1 MENLFRILQTALPVL
16 AALALGV
23 LCRKLNFLTRDGVD
37 TLKKVVVNL
46 TLPAVVF
53 AAFATAEYSLQTI
66 AIPVLVFLLCCAGL
80 GLGKVLAR
88 LLRLPGRVTPYLAG
102 GFEAGMLGYALFAL
116 LFPQASSAR
125 FAILD
130 LGQTLFV
137 FTLYK
142 ALLSGGKET
151 KSLWKDIVNT
161 PILWG
166 AFAGLLVGA
175 TGLFAW
181 MTRNGSAAVVTSLTD
196 FLSAPTGMMILLAV
210 GYDLDFAQIRW
221 RETARFVVLRLRHG
235 HSLRRAAAGQPDA
248 APRHHLRGRGPA
260 ALYPAAALRPPHL
273 RRRAQPA
280 GPDLLSPL
288 GPDRGHAA
296 PLRSDDRGDVKPLR
310 TPHNCVCGLRPIFC
324 PIRAAIKGGE
334 IHTVFPPFYNFR
346 MRQNLWPNALAK
358 LCGDALV

>member
-80 GLGKVLAR
+80 GLGRLLAR
-88 LLRLPGRVTPYLAG
+88 LLRLPGRVTPYLAA

-221 RETARFVVLRLRHG
+221 RETARFVVLRLAAMAILFAVLLLVNRTLLHG
-235 HSLRRAAAGQPDA
+235 IIFEG
-248 APRHHLRGRGPA
+248 A
-260 ALYPAAALRPPHL
+260 ALLLFILPPPYVL
-273 RRRAQPA
+273 PIFADEPSQRAQISSA
-280 GPDLLSPL
+280 LSALTVVTLLL
-288 GPDRGHAA
+288 FA
-296 PLRSDDRGDVKPLR
+296 VM
-310 TPHNCVCGLRPIFC
+310 
-324 PIRAAIKGGE
+324 
-334 IHTVFPPFYNFR
+334 TVA
-346 MRQNLWPNALAK
+346 M
-358 LCGDALV
+358 

>member
-66 AIPVLVFLLCCAGL
+66 AIPVLVFLLCCLGL

-88 LLRLPGRVTPYLAG
+88 LLRLPGRVTPYLAA

-166 AFAGLLVGA
+166 TFAGLLVGA

-181 MTRNGSAAVVTSLTD
+181 MVQNGSAAVMTSLTD

-210 GYDLDFAQIRW
+210 GYDLDFGQIRW
-221 RETARFVVLRLRHG
+221 RETARFVVLRLAAMAILFAVLLLVNRTLLHG
-235 HSLRRAAAGQPDA
+235 IIFEG
-248 APRHHLRGRGPA
+248 A
-260 ALYPAAALRPPHL
+260 ALLLFILPPPYVL
-273 RRRAQPA
+273 PIFADEPSQRAQISSA
-280 GPDLLSPL
+280 LSALTVVTLLL
-288 GPDRGHAA
+288 FA
-296 PLRSDDRGDVKPLR
+296 VM
-310 TPHNCVCGLRPIFC
+310 
-324 PIRAAIKGGE
+324 
-334 IHTVFPPFYNFR
+334 TVA
-346 MRQNLWPNALAK
+346 M
-358 LCGDALV
+358 

>member
-23 LCRKLNFLTRDGVD
+23 LCRKLNFLTRNGVD

-66 AIPVLVFLLCCAGL
+66 AIPVLVFLLCCL
-80 GLGKVLAR
+80 GLVLGRLLAR
-88 LLRLPGRVTPYLAG
+88 LLRLPGRVTPYLAA

-166 AFAGLLVGA
+166 TFAGLLVGA

-221 RETARFVVLRLRHG
+221 RETARFVVLRLAAMAILFAVLLLVNRTLLHG
-235 HSLRRAAAGQPDA
+235 IIFEG
-248 APRHHLRGRGPA
+248 A
-260 ALYPAAALRPPHL
+260 ALLLFILPPPYVL
-273 RRRAQPA
+273 PIFADEPSQRAQISSA
-280 GPDLLSPL
+280 LSALTVVTLLL
-288 GPDRGHAA
+288 FA
-296 PLRSDDRGDVKPLR
+296 VM
-310 TPHNCVCGLRPIFC
+310 
-324 PIRAAIKGGE
+324 
-334 IHTVFPPFYNFR
+334 TVA
-346 MRQNLWPNALAK
+346 M
-358 LCGDALV
+358 

>member
-66 AIPVLVFLLCCAGL
+66 AIPVLMFLLCCAGL

-221 RETARFVVLRLRHG
+221 RETARFVVLRLAAMAILFAVLLLVNRTLLHG
-235 HSLRRAAAGQPDA
+235 IIFEG
-248 APRHHLRGRGPA
+248 A
-260 ALYPAAALRPPHL
+260 ALLLFILPPPYVL
-273 RRRAQPA
+273 PIFADEPSQRAQISSA
-280 GPDLLSPL
+280 LSALTVVTLLL
-288 GPDRGHAA
+288 FA
-296 PLRSDDRGDVKPLR
+296 VM
-310 TPHNCVCGLRPIFC
+310 
-324 PIRAAIKGGE
+324 
-334 IHTVFPPFYNFR
+334 TVA
-346 MRQNLWPNALAK
+346 M
-358 LCGDALV
+358 

>member
-66 AIPVLVFLLCCAGL
+66 AIPVLVFLLCCL
-80 GLGKVLAR
+80 GLVLGRLLAR
-88 LLRLPGRVTPYLAG
+88 LLRLPGRVTPYLAA

-116 LFPQASSAR
+116 LFPQESSAR

-166 AFAGLLVGA
+166 TFAGLLVGA
-175 TGLFAW
+175 TGLFGW
-181 MTRNGSAAVVTSLTD
+181 MVQNGSAAVVTSLTD

-221 RETARFVVLRLRHG
+221 RETARFVVLRLAAMAILFAVLLLVNRTLLHG
-235 HSLRRAAAGQPDA
+235 IIFEG
-248 APRHHLRGRGPA
+248 A
-260 ALYPAAALRPPHL
+260 ALLLFILPPPYVL
-273 RRRAQPA
+273 PIFADEPSQRAQISSA
-280 GPDLLSPL
+280 LSALTVVTLLL
-288 GPDRGHAA
+288 FA
-296 PLRSDDRGDVKPLR
+296 VM
-310 TPHNCVCGLRPIFC
+310 
-324 PIRAAIKGGE
+324 
-334 IHTVFPPFYNFR
+334 TVA
-346 MRQNLWPNALAK
+346 M
-358 LCGDALV
+358 

>member
-66 AIPVLVFLLCCAGL
+66 AIPVLVFLLCCL
-80 GLGKVLAR
+80 GLVLGRLLAR
-88 LLRLPGRVTPYLAG
+88 LLRLPGRVTPYLAA

-116 LFPQASSAR
+116 LFPQESSAR

-166 AFAGLLVGA
+166 TFAGLLVGA
-175 TGLFAW
+175 TGLFGW
-181 MTRNGSAAVVTSLTD
+181 MVRNGSAAVVTSLTD

-221 RETARFVVLRLRHG
+221 RETARFVVLRLAAMAILFAVLLLVNRTLLHG
-235 HSLRRAAAGQPDA
+235 IIFEG
-248 APRHHLRGRGPA
+248 A
-260 ALYPAAALRPPHL
+260 ALLLFILPPPYVL
-273 RRRAQPA
+273 PIFADEPSQRAQISSA
-280 GPDLLSPL
+280 LSALTVVTLLL
-288 GPDRGHAA
+288 FA
-296 PLRSDDRGDVKPLR
+296 VM
-310 TPHNCVCGLRPIFC
+310 
-324 PIRAAIKGGE
+324 
-334 IHTVFPPFYNFR
+334 TVA
-346 MRQNLWPNALAK
+346 M
-358 LCGDALV
+358 

>member
-166 AFAGLLVGA
+166 TFAGLLVGA
-175 TGLFAW
+175 TGLFGW
-181 MTRNGSAAVVTSLTD
+181 MVQNGSAAVVTSLTD

-221 RETARFVVLRLRHG
+221 RETARFVVLRLAAMAILFAVLLLVNRTLLHG
-235 HSLRRAAAGQPDA
+235 IIFEG
-248 APRHHLRGRGPA
+248 A
-260 ALYPAAALRPPHL
+260 ALLLFILPPPYVL
-273 RRRAQPA
+273 PIFADEPSQRAQISSA
-280 GPDLLSPL
+280 LSALTVVTLLL
-288 GPDRGHAA
+288 FA
-296 PLRSDDRGDVKPLR
+296 VM
-310 TPHNCVCGLRPIFC
+310 
-324 PIRAAIKGGE
+324 
-334 IHTVFPPFYNFR
+334 TVA
-346 MRQNLWPNALAK
+346 M
-358 LCGDALV
+358 

>member
-166 AFAGLLVGA
+166 TFAGLLVGA

-221 RETARFVVLRLRHG
+221 RETARFVVLRLAAMAILFAVLLLVNRTLLHG
-235 HSLRRAAAGQPDA
+235 IIFEG
-248 APRHHLRGRGPA
+248 A
-260 ALYPAAALRPPHL
+260 ALLLFILPPPYVL
-273 RRRAQPA
+273 PIFADEPSQRAQISSA
-280 GPDLLSPL
+280 LSALTVVTLLL
-288 GPDRGHAA
+288 FA
-296 PLRSDDRGDVKPLR
+296 VM
-310 TPHNCVCGLRPIFC
+310 
-324 PIRAAIKGGE
+324 
-334 IHTVFPPFYNFR
+334 TVA
-346 MRQNLWPNALAK
+346 M
-358 LCGDALV
+358 

>member
-23 LCRKLNFLTRDGVD
+23 LCRKLNFLTRNGVD

-221 RETARFVVLRLRHG
+221 RETARFVVLRLAAMAILFAVLLLVNRTLLHG
-235 HSLRRAAAGQPDA
+235 IIFEG
-248 APRHHLRGRGPA
+248 A
-260 ALYPAAALRPPHL
+260 ALLLFILPPPYVL
-273 RRRAQPA
+273 PIFADEPSQRAQISSA
-280 GPDLLSPL
+280 LSALTVVTLLL
-288 GPDRGHAA
+288 FA
-296 PLRSDDRGDVKPLR
+296 VM
-310 TPHNCVCGLRPIFC
+310 
-324 PIRAAIKGGE
+324 
-334 IHTVFPPFYNFR
+334 TVA
-346 MRQNLWPNALAK
+346 M
-358 LCGDALV
+358 

>member
-66 AIPVLVFLLCCAGL
+66 AIPVLVFLLCCL
-80 GLGKVLAR
+80 GLVLGRLLAR

-166 AFAGLLVGA
+166 TFAGLLVGA

-181 MTRNGSAAVVTSLTD
+181 MVQNGSAAVVTSLTD

-210 GYDLDFAQIRW
+210 GYDLDFGQIRW
-221 RETARFVVLRLRHG
+221 RETARFVVLRLAAMAILFAVLLLVNRTLLHG
-235 HSLRRAAAGQPDA
+235 IIFEG
-248 APRHHLRGRGPA
+248 A
-260 ALYPAAALRPPHL
+260 ALLLFILPPPYVL
-273 RRRAQPA
+273 PIFADEPSQRAQISSA
-280 GPDLLSPL
+280 LSALTVVTLLL
-288 GPDRGHAA
+288 FA
-296 PLRSDDRGDVKPLR
+296 VM
-310 TPHNCVCGLRPIFC
+310 
-324 PIRAAIKGGE
+324 
-334 IHTVFPPFYNFR
+334 TVA
-346 MRQNLWPNALAK
+346 M
-358 LCGDALV
+358 

>member
-80 GLGKVLAR
+80 VLGKVLAR

-166 AFAGLLVGA
+166 TFAGLLVGA

-221 RETARFVVLRLRHG
+221 RETARFVVLRLAAMAILFAVLLLVNRTLLHG
-235 HSLRRAAAGQPDA
+235 IIFEG
-248 APRHHLRGRGPA
+248 A
-260 ALYPAAALRPPHL
+260 ALLLFILPPPYVL
-273 RRRAQPA
+273 PIFADEPSQRAQISSA
-280 GPDLLSPL
+280 LSALTVVTLLL
-288 GPDRGHAA
+288 FA
-296 PLRSDDRGDVKPLR
+296 VM
-310 TPHNCVCGLRPIFC
+310 
-324 PIRAAIKGGE
+324 
-334 IHTVFPPFYNFR
+334 TVA
-346 MRQNLWPNALAK
+346 M
-358 LCGDALV
+358 

>member
-66 AIPVLVFLLCCAGL
+66 AIPVLVFLLCCLGL
-80 GLGKVLAR
+80 VLGKVLAR

-166 AFAGLLVGA
+166 TFAGLLVGA

-221 RETARFVVLRLRHG
+221 RETARFVVLRLAAMAILFAVLLLVNRTLLHG
-235 HSLRRAAAGQPDA
+235 IIFEG
-248 APRHHLRGRGPA
+248 A
-260 ALYPAAALRPPHL
+260 ALLLFILPPPYVL
-273 RRRAQPA
+273 PIFADEPSQRAQISSA
-280 GPDLLSPL
+280 LSALTVVTLLL
-288 GPDRGHAA
+288 FA
-296 PLRSDDRGDVKPLR
+296 VM
-310 TPHNCVCGLRPIFC
+310 
-324 PIRAAIKGGE
+324 
-334 IHTVFPPFYNFR
+334 TVA
-346 MRQNLWPNALAK
+346 M
-358 LCGDALV
+358 

>member
-80 GLGKVLAR
+80 VLGKVLAR

-116 LFPQASSAR
+116 LFPQESSAR

-166 AFAGLLVGA
+166 TFAGLLVGA
-175 TGLFAW
+175 TGLFGW
-181 MTRNGSAAVVTSLTD
+181 MVRNGSAAVVTSLTD

-210 GYDLDFAQIRW
+210 GYDLDFAEIRW
-221 RETARFVVLRLRHG
+221 RETARFVVLRLAAMAILFAVLLLVNRTLLHG
-235 HSLRRAAAGQPDA
+235 IIFEG
-248 APRHHLRGRGPA
+248 A
-260 ALYPAAALRPPHL
+260 ALLLFILPPPYVL
-273 RRRAQPA
+273 PIFADEPSQRAQISSA
-280 GPDLLSPL
+280 LSALTVVTLLL
-288 GPDRGHAA
+288 FA
-296 PLRSDDRGDVKPLR
+296 VM
-310 TPHNCVCGLRPIFC
+310 
-324 PIRAAIKGGE
+324 
-334 IHTVFPPFYNFR
+334 TVA
-346 MRQNLWPNALAK
+346 M
-358 LCGDALV
+358 

>member
-88 LLRLPGRVTPYLAG
+88 LLRLPGRVTPYLAA

-161 PILWG
+161 AILWG
-166 AFAGLLVGA
+166 TFAGLLVGA

-221 RETARFVVLRLRHG
+221 RETARFVVLRLAAMAILFAVLLLVNRTLLHG
-235 HSLRRAAAGQPDA
+235 IIFEG
-248 APRHHLRGRGPA
+248 A
-260 ALYPAAALRPPHL
+260 ALLLFILPPPYVL
-273 RRRAQPA
+273 PIFADEPSQRAQISSA
-280 GPDLLSPL
+280 LSALTVVTLLL
-288 GPDRGHAA
+288 FA
-296 PLRSDDRGDVKPLR
+296 VM
-310 TPHNCVCGLRPIFC
+310 
-324 PIRAAIKGGE
+324 
-334 IHTVFPPFYNFR
+334 TVA
-346 MRQNLWPNALAK
+346 M
-358 LCGDALV
+358 

>member
-23 LCRKLNFLTRDGVD
+23 LCRKLNFLTRNGVD

-88 LLRLPGRVTPYLAG
+88 LLRLPGRVTPYLAA

-116 LFPQASSAR
+116 LFPQESSAR

-221 RETARFVVLRLRHG
+221 RETARFVVLRLAAMAILFAVLLLVNRTLLHG
-235 HSLRRAAAGQPDA
+235 IIFEG
-248 APRHHLRGRGPA
+248 A
-260 ALYPAAALRPPHL
+260 ALLLFILPPPYVL
-273 RRRAQPA
+273 PIFADEPSQRAQISSA
-280 GPDLLSPL
+280 LSALTVVTLLL
-288 GPDRGHAA
+288 FA
-296 PLRSDDRGDVKPLR
+296 VM
-310 TPHNCVCGLRPIFC
+310 
-324 PIRAAIKGGE
+324 
-334 IHTVFPPFYNFR
+334 TVA
-346 MRQNLWPNALAK
+346 M
-358 LCGDALV
+358 

>member
-116 LFPQASSAR
+116 LFPQESSAR

-221 RETARFVVLRLRHG
+221 RETARFVVLRLAAMAILFAVLLLVNRTLLHG
-235 HSLRRAAAGQPDA
+235 IIFEG
-248 APRHHLRGRGPA
+248 A
-260 ALYPAAALRPPHL
+260 ALLLFILPPPYVL
-273 RRRAQPA
+273 PIFADEPSQRAQISSA
-280 GPDLLSPL
+280 LSALTVVTLLL
-288 GPDRGHAA
+288 FA
-296 PLRSDDRGDVKPLR
+296 VM
-310 TPHNCVCGLRPIFC
+310 
-324 PIRAAIKGGE
+324 
-334 IHTVFPPFYNFR
+334 TVA
-346 MRQNLWPNALAK
+346 M
-358 LCGDALV
+358 

>member
-66 AIPVLVFLLCCAGL
+66 AIPVLVFLLCCL
-80 GLGKVLAR
+80 GLVLGRLLAR
-88 LLRLPGRVTPYLAG
+88 LLRLPGRVTPYLAA

-166 AFAGLLVGA
+166 TFAGLLVGA
-175 TGLFAW
+175 TGLFGW
-181 MTRNGSAAVVTSLTD
+181 MVQNGSAAVVTSLTD

-210 GYDLDFAQIRW
+210 GYDLDFGQIRW
-221 RETARFVVLRLRHG
+221 RETARFVVLRLAAMAILFAVLLLVNRTLLHG
-235 HSLRRAAAGQPDA
+235 IIFEG
-248 APRHHLRGRGPA
+248 A
-260 ALYPAAALRPPHL
+260 ALLLFILPPPYVL
-273 RRRAQPA
+273 PIFADEPSQRAQISSA
-280 GPDLLSPL
+280 LSALTVVTLLFF
-288 GPDRGHAA
+288 A
-296 PLRSDDRGDVKPLR
+296 VM
-310 TPHNCVCGLRPIFC
+310 
-324 PIRAAIKGGE
+324 
-334 IHTVFPPFYNFR
+334 TVA
-346 MRQNLWPNALAK
+346 M
-358 LCGDALV
+358 

>member
-80 GLGKVLAR
+80 VLGKVLAR

-221 RETARFVVLRLRHG
+221 RETARFVVLRLAAMAILFAVLLLVNRTLLHG
-235 HSLRRAAAGQPDA
+235 IIFEG
-248 APRHHLRGRGPA
+248 A
-260 ALYPAAALRPPHL
+260 ALLLFILPPPYVL
-273 RRRAQPA
+273 PIFADEPSQRAQISSA
-280 GPDLLSPL
+280 LSALTVVTLLL
-288 GPDRGHAA
+288 FA
-296 PLRSDDRGDVKPLR
+296 VM
-310 TPHNCVCGLRPIFC
+310 
-324 PIRAAIKGGE
+324 
-334 IHTVFPPFYNFR
+334 TVA
-346 MRQNLWPNALAK
+346 M
-358 LCGDALV
+358 

>member
-88 LLRLPGRVTPYLAG
+88 LLRLPGRVTPYLAA

-166 AFAGLLVGA
+166 TFAGLLVGA

-181 MTRNGSAAVVTSLTD
+181 MTRTGSAAGVTSLTD
-196 FLSAPTGMMILLAV
+196 VLSAPTGMMILLAV

-221 RETARFVVLRLRHG
+221 LETARFVVLRLAAMAILFAVLLLVNRTLLHG
-235 HSLRRAAAGQPDA
+235 IIFEG
-248 APRHHLRGRGPA
+248 A
-260 ALYPAAALRPPHL
+260 ALLLFILPPPYVL
-273 RRRAQPA
+273 PIFADEPSQRAQISSA
-280 GPDLLSPL
+280 LSALTVVTLLL
-288 GPDRGHAA
+288 FA
-296 PLRSDDRGDVKPLR
+296 VM
-310 TPHNCVCGLRPIFC
+310 
-324 PIRAAIKGGE
+324 
-334 IHTVFPPFYNFR
+334 TVA
-346 MRQNLWPNALAK
+346 M
-358 LCGDALV
+358 

>member
-23 LCRKLNFLTRDGVD
+23 LCRKLNFLTRNGVD

-66 AIPVLVFLLCCAGL
+66 AIPVLVFLLCCL
-80 GLGKVLAR
+80 GLVLGRLLAR
-88 LLRLPGRVTPYLAG
+88 LLRLPGRVTPYLAA

-166 AFAGLLVGA
+166 TFAGLLVGA
-175 TGLFAW
+175 TGLFGW
-181 MTRNGSAAVVTSLTD
+181 MVQNGSAAVVTSLTD

-221 RETARFVVLRLRHG
+221 RETARFVVLRLAAMAILFAVLLLVNRTLLHG
-235 HSLRRAAAGQPDA
+235 IIFEG
-248 APRHHLRGRGPA
+248 A
-260 ALYPAAALRPPHL
+260 ALLLFILPPPYVL
-273 RRRAQPA
+273 PIFADEPSQRAQISSA
-280 GPDLLSPL
+280 LSALTVVTLLL
-288 GPDRGHAA
+288 FA
-296 PLRSDDRGDVKPLR
+296 VM
-310 TPHNCVCGLRPIFC
+310 
-324 PIRAAIKGGE
+324 
-334 IHTVFPPFYNFR
+334 TVA
-346 MRQNLWPNALAK
+346 M
-358 LCGDALV
+358 

>member
-80 GLGKVLAR
+80 VLGKVLAR

-116 LFPQASSAR
+116 LFPQESSAR

-166 AFAGLLVGA
+166 TFAGLLVGA
-175 TGLFAW
+175 TGLFGW
-181 MTRNGSAAVVTSLTD
+181 MVRNGSAAVVTSLTD

-221 RETARFVVLRLRHG
+221 RETARFVVLRLAAMAILFAVLLLVNRTLLHG
-235 HSLRRAAAGQPDA
+235 IIFEG
-248 APRHHLRGRGPA
+248 A
-260 ALYPAAALRPPHL
+260 ALLLFILPPPYVL
-273 RRRAQPA
+273 PIFADEPSQRAQISSA
-280 GPDLLSPL
+280 LSALTVVTLLL
-288 GPDRGHAA
+288 FA
-296 PLRSDDRGDVKPLR
+296 VM
-310 TPHNCVCGLRPIFC
+310 
-324 PIRAAIKGGE
+324 
-334 IHTVFPPFYNFR
+334 TVA
-346 MRQNLWPNALAK
+346 M
-358 LCGDALV
+358 

>member
-66 AIPVLVFLLCCAGL
+66 AIPVLVFLLCCL
-80 GLGKVLAR
+80 GLVLGRLLAR

-166 AFAGLLVGA
+166 TFAGLLVGA

-181 MTRNGSAAVVTSLTD
+181 MVQNGSAAVVTSLTD

-221 RETARFVVLRLRHG
+221 RETARFVVLRLAAMAILFAVLLLVNRTLLHG
-235 HSLRRAAAGQPDA
+235 IIFEG
-248 APRHHLRGRGPA
+248 A
-260 ALYPAAALRPPHL
+260 ALLLFILPPPYVL
-273 RRRAQPA
+273 PIFADEPSQRAQISSA
-280 GPDLLSPL
+280 LSALTVVTLLL
-288 GPDRGHAA
+288 FA
-296 PLRSDDRGDVKPLR
+296 VM
-310 TPHNCVCGLRPIFC
+310 
-324 PIRAAIKGGE
+324 
-334 IHTVFPPFYNFR
+334 TVA
-346 MRQNLWPNALAK
+346 M
-358 LCGDALV
+358 

>member
-116 LFPQASSAR
+116 LFPQESSAR

-166 AFAGLLVGA
+166 TFAGLLVGA

-221 RETARFVVLRLRHG
+221 RETARFVVLRLAAMAILFAVLLLVNRTLLHG
-235 HSLRRAAAGQPDA
+235 IIFEG
-248 APRHHLRGRGPA
+248 A
-260 ALYPAAALRPPHL
+260 ALLLFILPPPYVL
-273 RRRAQPA
+273 PIFADEPSQRAQISSA
-280 GPDLLSPL
+280 LSALTVVTLLFF
-288 GPDRGHAA
+288 A
-296 PLRSDDRGDVKPLR
+296 VM
-310 TPHNCVCGLRPIFC
+310 
-324 PIRAAIKGGE
+324 
-334 IHTVFPPFYNFR
+334 TVA
-346 MRQNLWPNALAK
+346 M
-358 LCGDALV
+358 

>member
-166 AFAGLLVGA
+166 TFAGLLVGA
-175 TGLFAW
+175 TGLFGW

-221 RETARFVVLRLRHG
+221 RETARFVVLRLAAMAILFAVLLLVNRTLLHG
-235 HSLRRAAAGQPDA
+235 IIFEG
-248 APRHHLRGRGPA
+248 A
-260 ALYPAAALRPPHL
+260 ALLLFILPPPYVL
-273 RRRAQPA
+273 PIFADEPSQRAQISSA
-280 GPDLLSPL
+280 LSALTVVTLLL
-288 GPDRGHAA
+288 FA
-296 PLRSDDRGDVKPLR
+296 VM
-310 TPHNCVCGLRPIFC
+310 
-324 PIRAAIKGGE
+324 
-334 IHTVFPPFYNFR
+334 TVA
-346 MRQNLWPNALAK
+346 M
-358 LCGDALV
+358 

>member
-80 GLGKVLAR
+80 VLGRLLAR
-88 LLRLPGRVTPYLAG
+88 LLRLPGRVTPYLAA

-166 AFAGLLVGA
+166 TFAGLLVGA

-181 MTRNGSAAVVTSLTD
+181 MVQNGSAAVMTSLTD

-221 RETARFVVLRLRHG
+221 RETARFVVLRLAAMAILFAVLLLVNRTLLHG
-235 HSLRRAAAGQPDA
+235 IIFEG
-248 APRHHLRGRGPA
+248 A
-260 ALYPAAALRPPHL
+260 ALLLFILPPPYVL
-273 RRRAQPA
+273 PIFADEPSQRAQISSA
-280 GPDLLSPL
+280 LSALTVVTLLL
-288 GPDRGHAA
+288 FA
-296 PLRSDDRGDVKPLR
+296 VM
-310 TPHNCVCGLRPIFC
+310 
-324 PIRAAIKGGE
+324 
-334 IHTVFPPFYNFR
+334 TVA
-346 MRQNLWPNALAK
+346 M
-358 LCGDALV
+358 

>member
-66 AIPVLVFLLCCAGL
+66 AIPVLVFLLCCL
-80 GLGKVLAR
+80 GLVLGRLLAR
-88 LLRLPGRVTPYLAG
+88 LLRLPGRVTPYLAA

-116 LFPQASSAR
+116 LFPQASSAK

-166 AFAGLLVGA
+166 TFAGLLVGA

-181 MTRNGSAAVVTSLTD
+181 MVQNGSAAVVTSLTD

-210 GYDLDFAQIRW
+210 GYDLDFGQIRW
-221 RETARFVVLRLRHG
+221 RETARFVVLRLAAMAILFAVLLLVNRTLLHG
-235 HSLRRAAAGQPDA
+235 IIFEG
-248 APRHHLRGRGPA
+248 A
-260 ALYPAAALRPPHL
+260 ALLLFILPPPYVL
-273 RRRAQPA
+273 PIFADEPSQRAQISSA
-280 GPDLLSPL
+280 LSALTVVTLLFF
-288 GPDRGHAA
+288 A
-296 PLRSDDRGDVKPLR
+296 VM
-310 TPHNCVCGLRPIFC
+310 
-324 PIRAAIKGGE
+324 
-334 IHTVFPPFYNFR
+334 TVA
-346 MRQNLWPNALAK
+346 M
-358 LCGDALV
+358 

>member
-53 AAFATAEYSLQTI
+53 TAFATAEYSLQTI

-80 GLGKVLAR
+80 VLGKVLAR

-116 LFPQASSAR
+116 LFPQESSAR

-166 AFAGLLVGA
+166 TFAGLLVGA
-175 TGLFAW
+175 TGLFGW
-181 MTRNGSAAVVTSLTD
+181 MVRNGSAAVITSLTD

-210 GYDLDFAQIRW
+210 GYDLDFAEIRW
-221 RETARFVVLRLRHG
+221 RETARFVVLRLAAMAILFAVLLLVNRTLLHG
-235 HSLRRAAAGQPDA
+235 IIFEG
-248 APRHHLRGRGPA
+248 A
-260 ALYPAAALRPPHL
+260 ALLLFILPPPYVL
-273 RRRAQPA
+273 PIFADEPSQRAQISSA
-280 GPDLLSPL
+280 LSALTVVTLLL
-288 GPDRGHAA
+288 FA
-296 PLRSDDRGDVKPLR
+296 VM
-310 TPHNCVCGLRPIFC
+310 
-324 PIRAAIKGGE
+324 
-334 IHTVFPPFYNFR
+334 TVA
-346 MRQNLWPNALAK
+346 M
-358 LCGDALV
+358 

>member
-66 AIPVLVFLLCCAGL
+66 AIPVLVFLLCCLGL

-88 LLRLPGRVTPYLAG
+88 LLRLPGRVTPYLAA

-166 AFAGLLVGA
+166 TFAGLLVGA
-175 TGLFAW
+175 TGLFGW
-181 MTRNGSAAVVTSLTD
+181 MVRNGSAAVVTSLTD

-221 RETARFVVLRLRHG
+221 RETARFVVLRLAAMAILFAVLLLVNRTLLHG
-235 HSLRRAAAGQPDA
+235 IIFEG
-248 APRHHLRGRGPA
+248 A
-260 ALYPAAALRPPHL
+260 ALLLFILPPPYVL
-273 RRRAQPA
+273 PIFADEPSQRAQISSA
-280 GPDLLSPL
+280 LSALTVVTLLL
-288 GPDRGHAA
+288 FA
-296 PLRSDDRGDVKPLR
+296 VM
-310 TPHNCVCGLRPIFC
+310 
-324 PIRAAIKGGE
+324 
-334 IHTVFPPFYNFR
+334 TVA
-346 MRQNLWPNALAK
+346 M
-358 LCGDALV
+358 

>member
-23 LCRKLNFLTRDGVD
+23 LCRKLNFLTRNGVD

-80 GLGKVLAR
+80 GLGRLLAR
-88 LLRLPGRVTPYLAG
+88 LLRLPGRVTPYLAA

-221 RETARFVVLRLRHG
+221 RETARFVVLRLAAMAILFAVLLLVNRTLLHG
-235 HSLRRAAAGQPDA
+235 IIFEG
-248 APRHHLRGRGPA
+248 A
-260 ALYPAAALRPPHL
+260 ALLLFILPPPYVL
-273 RRRAQPA
+273 PIFADEPSQRAQISSA
-280 GPDLLSPL
+280 LSALTVVTLLL
-288 GPDRGHAA
+288 FA
-296 PLRSDDRGDVKPLR
+296 VM
-310 TPHNCVCGLRPIFC
+310 
-324 PIRAAIKGGE
+324 
-334 IHTVFPPFYNFR
+334 TVA
-346 MRQNLWPNALAK
+346 M
-358 LCGDALV
+358 

>member
-66 AIPVLVFLLCCAGL
+66 AIPVLVFLLCCL
-80 GLGKVLAR
+80 GLVLGRLLAR
-88 LLRLPGRVTPYLAG
+88 LLRLPGRVTPYLAA

-116 LFPQASSAR
+116 LFPQESSAR

-221 RETARFVVLRLRHG
+221 RETARFVVLRLAAMAILFAVLLLVNRTLLHG
-235 HSLRRAAAGQPDA
+235 IIFEG
-248 APRHHLRGRGPA
+248 A
-260 ALYPAAALRPPHL
+260 ALLLFILPPPYVL
-273 RRRAQPA
+273 PIFADEPSQRAQISSA
-280 GPDLLSPL
+280 LSALTVVTLLL
-288 GPDRGHAA
+288 FA
-296 PLRSDDRGDVKPLR
+296 VM
-310 TPHNCVCGLRPIFC
+310 
-324 PIRAAIKGGE
+324 
-334 IHTVFPPFYNFR
+334 TVA
-346 MRQNLWPNALAK
+346 M
-358 LCGDALV
+358 

>member
-88 LLRLPGRVTPYLAG
+88 LLRLPGRVTPYLAA

-116 LFPQASSAR
+116 LFPQESSAR

-166 AFAGLLVGA
+166 TFAGLLVGA
-175 TGLFAW
+175 TGLFGW
-181 MTRNGSAAVVTSLTD
+181 MVRNGSAAVVTSLTD

-221 RETARFVVLRLRHG
+221 RETARFVVLRLAAMAILFAVLLLVNRTLLHG
-235 HSLRRAAAGQPDA
+235 IIFEG
-248 APRHHLRGRGPA
+248 A
-260 ALYPAAALRPPHL
+260 ALLLFILPPPYVL
-273 RRRAQPA
+273 PIFADEPSQRAQISSA
-280 GPDLLSPL
+280 LSALTVVTLLL
-288 GPDRGHAA
+288 FA
-296 PLRSDDRGDVKPLR
+296 VM
-310 TPHNCVCGLRPIFC
+310 
-324 PIRAAIKGGE
+324 
-334 IHTVFPPFYNFR
+334 TVA
-346 MRQNLWPNALAK
+346 M
-358 LCGDALV
+358 

>member
-66 AIPVLVFLLCCAGL
+66 AIPVLVFLLCCL
-80 GLGKVLAR
+80 GLVLGRLLAR
-88 LLRLPGRVTPYLAG
+88 LLRLPGRVTPYLAA

-175 TGLFAW
+175 TGLFGW
-181 MTRNGSAAVVTSLTD
+181 MVQNGSAAVVTSLTD

-221 RETARFVVLRLRHG
+221 RETARFVVLRLAAMAILFAVLLLVNRTLLHG
-235 HSLRRAAAGQPDA
+235 IIFEG
-248 APRHHLRGRGPA
+248 A
-260 ALYPAAALRPPHL
+260 ALLLFILPPPYVL
-273 RRRAQPA
+273 PIFADEPSQRAQISSA
-280 GPDLLSPL
+280 LSALTVVTLLL
-288 GPDRGHAA
+288 FA
-296 PLRSDDRGDVKPLR
+296 VM
-310 TPHNCVCGLRPIFC
+310 
-324 PIRAAIKGGE
+324 
-334 IHTVFPPFYNFR
+334 TVA
-346 MRQNLWPNALAK
+346 M
-358 LCGDALV
+358 

>member
-116 LFPQASSAR
+116 LFPQESSAR

-166 AFAGLLVGA
+166 TFAGLLVGA

-221 RETARFVVLRLRHG
+221 RETARFVVLRLAAMAILFAVLLLVNRTLLHG
-235 HSLRRAAAGQPDA
+235 IIFEG
-248 APRHHLRGRGPA
+248 A
-260 ALYPAAALRPPHL
+260 ALLLFILPPPYVL
-273 RRRAQPA
+273 PIFADEPSQRAQISSA
-280 GPDLLSPL
+280 LSALTVVTLLL
-288 GPDRGHAA
+288 FA
-296 PLRSDDRGDVKPLR
+296 VM
-310 TPHNCVCGLRPIFC
+310 
-324 PIRAAIKGGE
+324 
-334 IHTVFPPFYNFR
+334 TVA
-346 MRQNLWPNALAK
+346 M
-358 LCGDALV
+358 

>member
-66 AIPVLVFLLCCAGL
+66 AIPVLVFLLCCL
-80 GLGKVLAR
+80 GLVLGRLLAR

-116 LFPQASSAR
+116 LFPQESSAR

-166 AFAGLLVGA
+166 TFAGLLVGA

-221 RETARFVVLRLRHG
+221 RETARFVVLRLAAMAILFAVLLLVNRTLLHG
-235 HSLRRAAAGQPDA
+235 IIFEG
-248 APRHHLRGRGPA
+248 A
-260 ALYPAAALRPPHL
+260 ALLLFILPPPYVL
-273 RRRAQPA
+273 PIFADEPSQRAQISSA
-280 GPDLLSPL
+280 LSALTVVTLLL
-288 GPDRGHAA
+288 FA
-296 PLRSDDRGDVKPLR
+296 VM
-310 TPHNCVCGLRPIFC
+310 
-324 PIRAAIKGGE
+324 
-334 IHTVFPPFYNFR
+334 TVA
-346 MRQNLWPNALAK
+346 M
-358 LCGDALV
+358 

>member
-66 AIPVLVFLLCCAGL
+66 AIPVLVFLLCCL
-80 GLGKVLAR
+80 GLVLGRLLAR

-181 MTRNGSAAVVTSLTD
+181 MVQNGSAAVVTSLTD

-221 RETARFVVLRLRHG
+221 RETARFVVLRLAAMAILFAVLLLVNRTLLHG
-235 HSLRRAAAGQPDA
+235 IIFEG
-248 APRHHLRGRGPA
+248 A
-260 ALYPAAALRPPHL
+260 ALLLFILPPPYVL
-273 RRRAQPA
+273 PIFADEPSQRAQISSA
-280 GPDLLSPL
+280 LSALTVVTLLL
-288 GPDRGHAA
+288 FA
-296 PLRSDDRGDVKPLR
+296 VM
-310 TPHNCVCGLRPIFC
+310 
-324 PIRAAIKGGE
+324 
-334 IHTVFPPFYNFR
+334 TVA
-346 MRQNLWPNALAK
+346 M
-358 LCGDALV
+358 

>member
-88 LLRLPGRVTPYLAG
+88 LLRLPGRVTPYLAA

-221 RETARFVVLRLRHG
+221 RETARFVILRLAAMAILFAVLLLVNRTLLHG
-235 HSLRRAAAGQPDA
+235 IIFEG
-248 APRHHLRGRGPA
+248 A
-260 ALYPAAALRPPHL
+260 ALLLFILPPPYVL
-273 RRRAQPA
+273 PIFADEPSQRAQVSSA
-280 GPDLLSPL
+280 LSALTVVTLLL
-288 GPDRGHAA
+288 FA
-296 PLRSDDRGDVKPLR
+296 VM
-310 TPHNCVCGLRPIFC
+310 
-324 PIRAAIKGGE
+324 
-334 IHTVFPPFYNFR
+334 TVA
-346 MRQNLWPNALAK
+346 M
-358 LCGDALV
+358 

>member
-166 AFAGLLVGA
+166 TFAGLLVGA
-175 TGLFAW
+175 TGLFGW
-181 MTRNGSAAVVTSLTD
+181 MVRNGSAAVVTSLTD

-221 RETARFVVLRLRHG
+221 RETARFVVLRLAAMAILFAVLLLVNRTLLHG
-235 HSLRRAAAGQPDA
+235 IIFEG
-248 APRHHLRGRGPA
+248 A
-260 ALYPAAALRPPHL
+260 ALLLFILPPPYVL
-273 RRRAQPA
+273 PIFADEPSQRAQISSA
-280 GPDLLSPL
+280 LSALTVVTLLL
-288 GPDRGHAA
+288 FA
-296 PLRSDDRGDVKPLR
+296 VM
-310 TPHNCVCGLRPIFC
+310 
-324 PIRAAIKGGE
+324 
-334 IHTVFPPFYNFR
+334 TVA
-346 MRQNLWPNALAK
+346 M
-358 LCGDALV
+358 

>member
-116 LFPQASSAR
+116 LFPQESSAR

-166 AFAGLLVGA
+166 TFAGLLVGA

-210 GYDLDFAQIRW
+210 GYDLDFAEIRW
-221 RETARFVVLRLRHG
+221 RETVRFVVLRLAAMAILFAVLLLVNRTLLHG
-235 HSLRRAAAGQPDA
+235 IIFEG
-248 APRHHLRGRGPA
+248 A
-260 ALYPAAALRPPHL
+260 ALLLFILPPPYVL
-273 RRRAQPA
+273 PIFADEPSQRAQISSA
-280 GPDLLSPL
+280 LSALTVVTLLL
-288 GPDRGHAA
+288 FA
-296 PLRSDDRGDVKPLR
+296 VM
-310 TPHNCVCGLRPIFC
+310 
-324 PIRAAIKGGE
+324 
-334 IHTVFPPFYNFR
+334 TVA
-346 MRQNLWPNALAK
+346 M
-358 LCGDALV
+358 

>member
-66 AIPVLVFLLCCAGL
+66 AIPVLVFLLCCL
-80 GLGKVLAR
+80 GLVLGRLLAR
-88 LLRLPGRVTPYLAG
+88 LLRLPGRVTPYLAA

-166 AFAGLLVGA
+166 TFAGLLVGA
-175 TGLFAW
+175 TGLFGW
-181 MTRNGSAAVVTSLTD
+181 MVQNGSAAVVTSLTD

-210 GYDLDFAQIRW
+210 GYDLDFGQIRW
-221 RETARFVVLRLRHG
+221 RETARFVVLRLAAMAILFAVLLLVNRTLLHG
-235 HSLRRAAAGQPDA
+235 IIFEG
-248 APRHHLRGRGPA
+248 A
-260 ALYPAAALRPPHL
+260 ALLLFILPPPYVL
-273 RRRAQPA
+273 PIFADEPSQRAQISSA
-280 GPDLLSPL
+280 LSALTVVTLLL
-288 GPDRGHAA
+288 FA
-296 PLRSDDRGDVKPLR
+296 VM
-310 TPHNCVCGLRPIFC
+310 
-324 PIRAAIKGGE
+324 
-334 IHTVFPPFYNFR
+334 TVA
-346 MRQNLWPNALAK
+346 M
-358 LCGDALV
+358 